1 MKKIL
6 EVLQYGEN
14 DIRFN
19 TDIDVEKSPE
29 KLVTLTLAVAMTMAT
44 KLWGGNERSVIAVI
58 RALAIADMSC
68 CVHRRQMI
76 RMLDEESGKMAR
88 AMSDALEAFR
98 KDGGKVLSFSPG
110 IQPPKAKS

>member
-19 TDIDVEKSPE
+19 TDIDVEK
-29 KLVTLTLAVAMTMAT
+29 T
-44 KLWGGNERSVIAVI
+44 WGKI
-58 RALAIADMSC
+58 
-68 CVHRRQMI
+68 
-76 RMLDEESGKMAR
+76 AR

-110 IQPPKAKS
+110 IQPPKTKS